1 MVNTGMV
8 ACIRYAWWWKM
19 RKILHFVGFFVGLL
33 ILRNQ
38 ATAAN
43 EHYGTF
49 TILDYSEEKSPTR
62 FSFGGVTAL
71 NIAGFLTQFGNLR
84 TAVQGIIKG
93 VIQKEKWVGDD
104 NVLSNVP
111 PSDDTAQVELK
122 WLVSYEGQTTKK
134 KYRYEI
140 ATPDTSKLIPGT
152 DQADLTD
159 SDIAAY
165 ITAVE
170 TLAKTPDDD
179 TEGINVLG
187 IRLVGRNN

>member
-1 MVNTGMV
+1 
-8 ACIRYAWWWKM
+8 M
-19 RKILHFVGFFVGLL
+19 RKIFSFIGFFVGLL

-122 WLVSYEGQTTKK
+122 WLVSYEGATTKK

-159 SDIAAY
+159 TDI
-165 ITAVE
+165 
-170 TLAKTPDDD
+170 
-179 TEGINVLG
+179 
-187 IRLVGRNN
+187 